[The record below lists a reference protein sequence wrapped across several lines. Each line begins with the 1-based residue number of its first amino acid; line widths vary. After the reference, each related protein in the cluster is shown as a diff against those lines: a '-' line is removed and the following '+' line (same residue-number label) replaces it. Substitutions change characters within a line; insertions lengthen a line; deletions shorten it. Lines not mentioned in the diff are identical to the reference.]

1 MPGNQ
6 SLTQLKAQLGW
17 VKKNKNP
24 ASPDFYFCEIIANG
38 GFVCNNKQT
47 MARRRILFPKRVIVQ
62 LIVAP
67 VLIVLCVVLYMFGI
81 HSTVSKPVVFDIV
94 AGDTVSGI
102 ARRLYKQKLIDSE
115 EVFVMSV
122 RFNGGKIQTGQ
133 YDIPVSASSWRI
145 ADMFANGRV
154 ASTTIVIPEGLTI
167 KQIKNLLLRSSA
179 LTGAVE
185 CKSGNSAPVCNL
197 RDGDV
202 FPDTYTVARGMN
214 RLAVL
219 DLARK
224 KMVNIQG
231 AWERTNRRLPKPLQ
245 DWDDVIT
252 LASIVQKETPQAREM
267 PIVASVYL
275 NRLNRGMRLQADPTV
290 VYALTDRLGDMQGQ
304 PLLRGHLKIDSPYNT
319 YRNKGLPPAP
329 IANVGENAIR
339 AVLRPADTNYLFF
352 VADGRGGHLFSK
364 DYEEHKKNHN
374 DWREIKKLKNKN

>member
-1 MPGNQ
+1 
-6 SLTQLKAQLGW
+6 
-17 VKKNKNP
+17 
-24 ASPDFYFCEIIANG
+24 
-38 GFVCNNKQT
+38 
-47 MARRRILFPKRVIVQ
+47 MARRRNFFPKRVIVQ

-67 VLIVLCVVLYMFGI
+67 VIILLCVVLYMFGI

-94 AGDTVSGI
+94 AGDTVSGV

-115 EVFVMSV
+115 QVFKMSV

-154 ASTTIVIPEGLTI
+154 ASMTIVIPEGLTI
-167 KQIKNLLLRSSA
+167 KQIKNLLLQSSS

-185 CKSGNSAPVCNL
+185 CRSGNTAPVCNL

-202 FPDTYTVARGMN
+202 FPDTYTVARGTN

-224 KMVNIQG
+224 KMVAIQG
-231 AWERTNRRLPKPLQ
+231 AWKRTNQQLPKPLRN
-245 DWDDVIT
+245 WNDVIT

-290 VYALTDRLGDMQGQ
+290 VYALTDGLGDMQGRA
-304 PLLRGHLKIDSPYNT
+304 LLRGHLKIESPYNT

-329 IANVGENAIR
+329 IANVGQAAIR
-339 AVLRPADTNYLFF
+339 AVLKPADTNYLFF

-374 DWREIKKLKNKN
+374 DWREIKKLKNKK